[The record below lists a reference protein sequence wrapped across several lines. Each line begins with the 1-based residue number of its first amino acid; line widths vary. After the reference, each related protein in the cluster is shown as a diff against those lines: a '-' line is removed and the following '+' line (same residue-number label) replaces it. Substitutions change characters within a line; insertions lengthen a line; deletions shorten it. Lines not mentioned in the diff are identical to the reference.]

1 MRKIVMTC
9 FVVGMLA
16 ACSNNSQSSSSSV
29 DSSSTQKPTDPE
41 AEKGLNLVATNDC
54 FGCHNVS
61 VKVKGPA
68 YQDVANRYKDS
79 SASIVDTL
87 ANRVIRGTSGKWDT
101 AAMTPHP
108 TLPIDDA
115 RTMVKYILSLKQ

>member
-1 MRKIVMTC
+1 MTC
-9 FVVGMLA
+9 FVVGLLA
-16 ACSNNSQSSSSSV
+16 SCGNNSQSSSSSS
-29 DSSSTQKPTDPE
+29 DSSTTQKPSDPE
-41 AEKGLNLVATNDC
+41 VEKGLSLVATNDC

-68 YQDVANRYKDS
+68 YQDVADRYKDS

-87 ANRVIRGTSGKWDT
+87 ANRVIRGTTGRWDT
-101 AAMTPHP
+101 AVMTPHP
-108 TLPIDDA
+108 TLTTDDA

>member
-1 MRKIVMTC
+1 MIC
-9 FVVGMLA
+9 FVACILA
-16 ACSNNSQSSSSSV
+16 SCGNNSQSSSPSA
-29 DSSSTQKPTDPE
+29 DSSATQKPADPE
-41 AEKGLNLVATNDC
+41 AEKGLSLVATNDC

-68 YQDVANRYKDS
+68 YQDVADRYKDS

-87 ANRVIRGTSGKWDT
+87 ANRVIRGTSGRWDT

-115 RTMVKYILSLKQ
+115 RTMVKYILSLKK

>member
-1 MRKIVMTC
+1 MTC
-9 FVVGMLA
+9 FIALFFASCG
-16 ACSNNSQSSSSSV
+16 NNSKSSSSSA
-29 DSSSTQKPTDPE
+29 DSSTTQKPADPE

-87 ANRVIRGTSGKWDT
+87 ANRVIRGTSGRWDT

-108 TLPIDDA
+108 ALPVDDA
-115 RTMVKYILSLKQ
+115 KTMVKYILSLKQ